1 MLDFSIVD
9 AHLHVWDTDRW
20 YYPWLD
26 EIPELRRPFLL
37 EDYHRATESITVEK
51 MVFVQC
57 EIDPEKYTEEVE
69 WVSSLALDKDQ
80 RIRGIVSWCPLEK
93 GDGAKPELEALADNA
108 LVKGI
113 RRIVQFEPEVDF
125 MLRPE
130 FIEGVNLLRS
140 FGFTFDLCIDYR
152 HTNLAADFV
161 DRCSNVPMVLDHI
174 GKPGI
179 SKGLLDPWR
188 REIKELAKREN
199 LWCKFSSLATEADH
213 ETWDLETLRP
223 YTDAVLE
230 AFGLDRCF
238 FAGDWPVSTLAASYS
253 TCVETAASLASGFA
267 TSKEDLEKLFHH
279 NAEEF
284 YGI

>member
-1 MLDFSIVD
+1 
-9 AHLHVWDTDRW
+9 
-20 YYPWLD
+20 
-26 EIPELRRPFLL
+26 
-37 EDYHRATESITVEK
+37 
-51 MVFVQC
+51 
-57 EIDPEKYTEEVE
+57 
-69 WVSSLALDKDQ
+69 
-80 RIRGIVSWCPLEK
+80 
-93 GDGAKPELEALADNA
+93 
-108 LVKGI
+108 
-113 RRIVQFEPEVDF
+113 

-130 FIEGVNLLRS
+130 FVEGVNLLQR

-152 HTNLAADFV
+152 HTNLAAEFV

-179 SKGLLDPWR
+179 SQGLLDPWR

-213 ETWDLETLRP
+213 ESWDLETLSP

-238 FAGDWPVSTLAASYS
+238 FAGDWPVSTLAADYS
-253 TCVETAASLASGFA
+253 TCVETAGFLASGFA
-267 TSKEDLEKLFHH
+267 SSKDDLERLFHH
-279 NAEEF
+279 NAEKF